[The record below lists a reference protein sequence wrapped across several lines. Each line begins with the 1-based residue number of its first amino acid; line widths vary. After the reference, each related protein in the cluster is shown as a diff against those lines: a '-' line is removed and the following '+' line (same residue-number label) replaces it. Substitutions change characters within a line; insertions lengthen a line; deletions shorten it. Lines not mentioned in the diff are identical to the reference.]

1 LRIIIDR
8 MKLPI
13 IFLIIYI
20 NFYFL
25 YEYLVK
31 LGTTTEKRFIIDI
44 INLKELY
51 KNREIINIRWI
62 NNTNNSTDIII
73 KILLNKTLEIFI
85 SINKLTIRIEE

>member
-1 LRIIIDR
+1 MRIITGR

-31 LGTTTEKRFIIDI
+31 LGTTTEKKLIIDI

-51 KNREIINIRWI
+51 KNREIIDIRWI
-62 NNTNNSTDIII
+62 NNTNNSINTIT
-73 KILLNKTLEIFI
+73 KILLNKALEILI
-85 SINKLTIRIEE
+85 STNKLTIRIEE